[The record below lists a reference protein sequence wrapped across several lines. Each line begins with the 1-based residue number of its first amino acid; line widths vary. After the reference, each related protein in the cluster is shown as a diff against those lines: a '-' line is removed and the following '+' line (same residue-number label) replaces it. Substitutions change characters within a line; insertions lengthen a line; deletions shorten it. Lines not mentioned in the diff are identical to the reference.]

1 MSKEEHVSVPRELI
15 EALVKQWKQECMAF
29 ADMPAGIPVPKRLYL
44 WNRVADL
51 EDILSRATPS
61 DDDFYCCNGVD
72 CGCQGITKRE
82 YAEACSKNPSAPRVV
97 KEPLSVFSGGMWTWN
112 ETGQSFT
119 KEEMDEAAFI
129 AYRDHAESFATSLPA
144 EKK

>member
-1 MSKEEHVSVPRELI
+1 MSTEHVSVPRELFDMAREQI
-15 EALVKQWKQECMAF
+15 ERQRLAALEYGLIA
-29 ADMPAGIPVPKRLYL
+29 
-44 WNRVADL
+44 VAEAHSYALHKIDA
-51 EDILSRATPS
+51 ILSRATPS

-97 KEPLSVFSGGMWTWN
+97 TDELVQLVADDLDGIFAIEDIQEPAFLTDVRRIV
-112 ETGQSFT
+112 QRIA
-119 KEEMDEAAFI
+119 DEL
-129 AYRDHAESFATSLPA
+129 ATSLPA